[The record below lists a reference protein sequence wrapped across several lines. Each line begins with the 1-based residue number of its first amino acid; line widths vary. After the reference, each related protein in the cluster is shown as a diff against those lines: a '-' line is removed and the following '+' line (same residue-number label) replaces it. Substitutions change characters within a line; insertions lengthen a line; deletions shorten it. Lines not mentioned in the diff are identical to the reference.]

1 MSELSHTCS
10 ALGSLAADNDAKE
23 RRQKL
28 SEFAVVQIPT
38 AQREDRYPM
47 IWRAWLR
54 LTAGALLLLIG
65 ISVAPGDTDAIA
77 ALTGP
82 EPNRSDLFAQHPD
95 GPRAGDEAHFE
106 EASHSRWL
114 QWLQSLD
121 LNDEQWGRI
130 RAIYQQSTEDTRRLR
145 QQLRAEREQLY
156 SRLTSDVDTDQI
168 LPIHQRIQSLRQDL
182 ENRRFEAMLAMREV
196 LTLEQ
201 RLQVAEAL
209 QQYRGRRGDHR
220 NQ

>member
-1 MSELSHTCS
+1 MPELSHTFS
-10 ALGSLAADNDAKE
+10 ALGLLAADNDAKE
-23 RRQKL
+23 SRQKL

-38 AQREDRYPM
+38 AQREDIDPM
-47 IWRAWLR
+47 IWRALLR
-54 LTAGALLLLIG
+54 LTAGALLLPIG
-65 ISVAPGDTDAIA
+65 ISVAPGDTDATA
-77 ALTGP
+77 APAGP
-82 EPNRSDLFAQHPD
+82 EPTRSDLFAQQPD
-95 GPRAGDEAHFE
+95 GPLAGDEAHFE
-106 EASHSRWL
+106 EARHSQWL

-145 QQLRAEREQLY
+145 QQLQVEREQMY
-156 SRLTSDVDTDQI
+156 SLLTSDVDANQI

-182 ENRRFEAMLAMREV
+182 ENRRLEALLAVREV